1 MSKLLIYEA
10 PLQVLPTLAVK
21 LGLNEAIFTQQLHY
35 WLQHSNNERDGHK
48 WVYKKIDQ
56 WHKEFPFWSA
66 STVKRVIKNLENK
79 GVLITADHYNKIKID
94 KTKWYR
100 IDYQKLNDLTRDQ
113 NDPSTGQND
122 LSTGQIDTHN
132 NHKITSLD
140 FNNNN
145 EQAEP
150 EKENPE
156 NQKPKHED
164 QNPIRFYEQNIGP
177 ASPYLM
183 TDILNWIDDLSPQLV
198 IEAIKKALEANKRSW
213 GYIKSI
219 LLEWS
224 VRNVRTIEDVQ
235 ALDVEFK
242 NSRSN
247 NGAKT
252 HQTKRPGEEDLNLDD

>member
-1 MSKLLIYEA
+1 MTKLLIYEA

-48 WVYKKIDQ
+48 WVYKKIDE
-56 WHKEFPFWSA
+56 WHQEFPFWSA

-79 GVLITADHYNKIKID
+79 GVLITSDQYNKMKID

-113 NDPSTGQND
+113 IDLSTGQND
-122 LSTGQIDTHN
+122 LSTGQSDLCN

-140 FNNNN
+140 SNNNN
-145 EQAEP
+145 GQAEP
-150 EKENPE
+150 VENQH
-156 NQKPKHED
+156 QKPKQELL
-164 QNPIRFYEQNIGP
+164 NPLTFYEKNIGK
-177 ASPYLM
+177 ASPHIMQELLY
-183 TDILNWIDDLSPQLV
+183 WGDDLTPQLV
-198 IEAIKKALEANKRSW
+198 IEASKRAVEANKRSW

-224 VRNVRTIEDVQ
+224 DRNVQTLDDVK

-242 NSRSN
+242 NSRSTVAA
-247 NGAKT
+247 GYRAQPK
-252 HQTKRPGEEDLNLDD
+252 KRPGEEDLNLDD